1 MSEQE
6 LVEQLKKNIETANSL
21 ITALSEKKISVDINL
36 NEYES
41 QKHHYLRIPVINA
54 RVYKEL

>member
-6 LVEQLKKNIETANSL
+6 LVEQLKMNIENANSL
-21 ITALSEKKISVDINL
+21 ITALSEKKISVEINI
-36 NEYES
+36 NEYAS
-41 QKHHYLRIPVINA
+41 LKQHLSIPVINL